1 MTGPLAPVLVS
12 RAPQRIQ
19 TSLAPGTGFL
29 LVNTDL
35 VNPVYIGNDP
45 GSQAI
50 PVPPLGSVAL
60 TTSRDL
66 WVSTNGGAYTVN
78 ALLLPGGSQ
87 WSPSPAQIA
96 AQIQAL
102 GLATS
107 ANQAA
112 QIATQAT
119 AVNQATQNGYLA
131 GTTPGALVSAA
142 GLTVAKD
149 MLHANAGVTT
159 ELAALLA
166 TGSPAGAAGGMPLL
180 RYTNQV
186 GTAAGTSLP
195 AGGPAQTLVNQA
207 GVTQPGYEG
216 FITAWFPNSA
226 GVTIPFISV
235 VFTWIDSSTGYTVK
249 AQYFTLTT
257 GANAG
262 AALYYYLNG
271 PCYGDKLII
280 TALNLDPA
288 VAADID
294 WVINQTSHLFQTDKI
309 VQPVYATTNAPPG
322 FTNPNGVPGLGVIAT
337 VVVAVAASSSLSR
350 LMAVYSGKVLLSVD
364 NLGGANACRVRLL
377 DPSNGVIYG
386 SGSAN
391 QSFHS
396 AVIAAAGTESIELGL
411 PRGPVVLELHNQ
423 GASGAISPSCTVTAL
438 DY

>member
-1 MTGPLAPVLVS
+1 MTGPLAPVLV
-12 RAPQRIQ
+12 AKQPQRIQ
-19 TSLAPGTGFL
+19 TKLAPGTGFL

-35 VNPVYIGNDP
+35 VNQIYIGNDQ

-60 TTSRDL
+60 TTSRDV
-66 WVSTNGGAYTVN
+66 WVSTNGGSFTVN

-107 ANQAA
+107 ANQAT
-112 QIATQAT
+112 QITGQT
-119 AVNQATQNGYLA
+119 AQNGYLA
-131 GTTPGALVSAA
+131 GTTPGALVGAA

-195 AGGPAQTLVNQA
+195 GGGPAQTLVNQA
-207 GVTQPGYEG
+207 GITQPGYEG
-216 FITAWFPNSA
+216 FITAWFPASA

-235 VFTWIDSSTGYTVK
+235 VFSWVDSASGYTVK

-262 AALYYYLNG
+262 ASIAYYLNG

-288 VAADID
+288 VAADIN
-294 WVINQTSHLFQTDKI
+294 WVINQTSHIFETDKI
-309 VQPVYATTNAPPG
+309 VQPQYATANAPPG
-322 FTNPNGVPGLGVIAT
+322 FLNPNGVPGLGVIAT
-337 VVVAVAASSSLSR
+337 IVAALTPGQTANR

-364 NLGGANACRVRLL
+364 NLGNANACRIRLL

-396 AVIAAAGTESIELGL
+396 NLVAAAASESIELGL
-411 PRGPVVLELHNQ
+411 PRGPVVLELHNN
-423 GASGAISPSCTVTAL
+423 GGTGNITPSVTVTAM